1 MSAGARRDR
10 GSLADEGGEG
20 SLEVVLVM
28 PVVILLITL
37 VIQFALWAHATHVAI
52 AAAQDGAQAARLEGA
67 TAEAGRA
74 RALDF
79 LSQAAPALITSP
91 VVTAR
96 RDAEVATVMVRGS
109 VASLVP
115 GLRLNVEERASGTV
129 ERFRP
134 GTQNP

>member
-1 MSAGARRDR
+1 
-10 GSLADEGGEG
+10 
-20 SLEVVLVM
+20 M

-67 TAEAGRA
+67 TAQVGRA

-79 LSQAAPALITSP
+79 LSQAAPTLIASP
-91 VVTAR
+91 VVTAH
-96 RDAEVATVMVRGS
+96 RDANMATVTVRGA

-115 GLRLNVEERASGTV
+115 GLRLTVEERASGTV

-134 GTQNP
+134 ETASP